1 MLEKPLQKPLHV
13 AVTTTVLSYIAI
25 VDIVTSQESRHQGIK
40 ASRHQDKSQ
49 EGVKESRSQG
59 GKASSH
65 SLDKVGYI
73 FI

>member
-40 ASRHQDKSQ
+40 TRAR
-49 EGVKESRSQG
+49 KESRSQG
-59 GKASSH
+59 VKAARPPA
-65 SLDKVGYI
+65 I
-73 FI
+73 A

>member
-40 ASRHQDKSQ
+40 ASRHQGIKTRAR
-49 EGVKESRSQG
+49 KESRSQG
-59 GKASSH
+59 VKAARPPA
-65 SLDKVGYI
+65 I
-73 FI
+73 A